1 MAGAMDGFGN
11 RLDLLKTLPI
21 IYEKEKDIQ
30 KSSKVGQF
38 DFFSL
43 NNSNNQNKS
52 IIFTPLIHDTETDPN
67 VILQWEKDLLG
78 LYFSSHPLD
87 SLQELFISKNVIT
100 MEDALNNKK
109 NNQFFILGI
118 MITKIRRITTK
129 KGDNMAFLSIEDQTG
144 KNDALV
150 FPRVYEEIKSSLKEN
165 VPALL
170 VGKMNVRNGEKS
182 IVVEKIKIIDPT
194 KHNAVFEGITFRIT
208 PEHSVEQVTQLKNI

>member
-1 MAGAMDGFGN
+1 
-11 RLDLLKTLPI
+11 
-21 IYEKEKDIQ
+21 
-30 KSSKVGQF
+30 
-38 DFFSL
+38 
-43 NNSNNQNKS
+43 
-52 IIFTPLIHDTETDPN
+52 
-67 VILQWEKDLLG
+67 
-78 LYFSSHPLD
+78 
-87 SLQELFISKNVIT
+87 
-100 MEDALNNKK
+100 
-109 NNQFFILGI
+109 

-182 IVVEKIKIIDPT
+182 IVVEKIKIIDPA

-208 PEHSVEQVTQLKNI
+208 PEHSVEQVTQLKKYIASSKGDSFVRIIVNDGTKNSIVKLKKTINNDSDTKHWMDIFPA